1 MGYSA
6 EVYAAAN
13 RTLEQRREASKETL
27 RRRRIEIERRLPEV
41 KKLED
46 ELAQTA
52 IAVTRAVIASSDKG
66 LLEGLR
72 LRGEQVL
79 EQKAQLLRA
88 AGYPADYLEEKH
100 VCERCQDRGT
110 VNGRRCACM
119 DAALREAAAD
129 ALDAV
134 SGTGRVR
141 FADFSLDYYPVE
153 RDARSGASPRL
164 MMERLLAYCRQYAED
179 FRPGA
184 ENLFF
189 TGGPGLGKTY
199 LSLALAYA
207 ISDKGHGVIY
217 GSAADLLGA
226 IEREHFERGNDR
238 AMLDRLLAVDFLILD
253 DVGAEFSNNFTV
265 SALFNLV
272 NTRIQRSLP
281 TLISSN
287 LTLKSA
293 AERYGERFVSR
304 LVGCYKIQGFL
315 GQDIRQQKAAAAK
328 PARA

>member
-13 RTLEQRREASKETL
+13 RTLEQRREASREAL
-27 RRRRIEIERRLPEV
+27 RRRRAEIDARLPEV
-41 KKLED
+41 RRLEE

-52 IAVTRAVIASSDKG
+52 IAVTRAVMTSNDDKG

-79 EQKAQLLRA
+79 EQKAQLLRT
-88 AGYPADYLEEKH
+88 AGYPADYLEERH

-110 VNGRRCACM
+110 VNGRRCVCM
-119 DAALREAAAD
+119 DEALREAAA
-129 ALDAV
+129 AELDAV
-134 SGTGRVR
+134 SGVGRVR

-153 RDARSGASPRL
+153 RDPRSGASPRL
-164 MMERLLAYCRQYAED
+164 MMERLVEYCREYAAN

-207 ISDKGHGVIY
+207 VSDRGYGVIY
-217 GSAADLLGA
+217 GSAADLLGS

-238 AMLDRLLAVDFLILD
+238 AQLERLLAADFLVLD
-253 DVGAEFSNNFTV
+253 DVGAEFTNSFTV

-272 NTRIQRSLP
+272 NTRMQRSNP
-281 TLISSN
+281 TLISTN
-287 LTLKSA
+287 LSLKGIG
-293 AERYGERFVSR
+293 ERYGERFVSR
-304 LVGCYKIQGFL
+304 IVGCYRIQGFL
-315 GQDIRQQKAAAAK
+315 GQDIRQQKALGK
-328 PARA
+328 